1 MTHSLRRGR
10 HATLRFWIGILVM
23 PLMLSAC
30 QTTDGGDFMTQD
42 FANYGKNYRPIEIYL
57 LTPGNSES
65 EVKAKL
71 AAKHK
76 VVRDE
81 SIEGKRLTTWMY
93 EKWRASLGP
102 DQIETRTFLHFAEG
116 KLVNW
121 NRSGDNSKALSRLK
135 EPVFVSAQP
144 SAPAPAPVVA
154 LTPATSARLAKH
166 AAASGRRGQPHALL
180 IGNNDYRH
188 LGDLMT
194 AVNDAEVVGK
204 LLREEYG
211 FRTQVL
217 LNATRAQILDAFDRY
232 RKVLK
237 EGDDL
242 MIYYAGHGWLDSKV
256 ERGYWLPVD
265 AKTGSRSDWLSN
277 ADITD
282 TLKALRSRH
291 VIVIADS
298 CYSGTLTRSAARG
311 IQLDTKSE
319 DFVERLLSKKSRT
332 VLASGSLEP
341 VLDGGGGKHSIFA
354 KAFISVLRDNKA
366 AIDGTNLYVA
376 VRSEV
381 ALNAQQIPQYQNIR
395 FAGHETGGDFVFIK
409 SDAKR

>member
-1 MTHSLRRGR
+1 M
-10 HATLRFWIGILVM
+10 
-23 PLMLSAC
+23 
-30 QTTDGGDFMTQD
+30 
-42 FANYGKNYRPIEIYL
+42 
-57 LTPGNSES
+57 TPGDTES
-65 EVKAKL
+65 DVQAKL
-71 AAKHK
+71 IVKHR

-81 SIEGKRLTTWMY
+81 SIKGRRLTTWMY
-93 EKWRASLGP
+93 EKWRASVGP
-102 DQIETRTFLHFAEG
+102 DQIEARTFLHFAEG
-116 KLVNW
+116 KPVNW
-121 NRSGDNSKALSRLK
+121 NRSGDTSKALSRLMK
-135 EPVFVSAQP
+135 PSSVSAQ
-144 SAPAPAPVVA
+144 SVASTPAPVA
-154 LTPATSARLAKH
+154 TLTPASSARLAKL
-166 AAASGRRGQPHALL
+166 AAAFGHRGQPHALL

-188 LGDLMT
+188 LGDLLT

-217 LNATRAQILDAFDRY
+217 LNATRPQILDAFDGY

-242 MIYYAGHGWLDSKV
+242 MIYYAGHGWLDSTV

-265 AKTGSRSDWLSN
+265 AKMGSRSDWLSN

-298 CYSGTLTRSAARG
+298 CYSGTLTRSASRG
-311 IQLDTKSE
+311 VQLDTKSK
-319 DFVERLLSKKSRT
+319 DFVGRLLSKKSRT

-341 VLDGGGGKHSIFA
+341 VLDGGGGNHSIFA

-366 AIDGTNLYVA
+366 AIDGTSLYAA

-381 ALNAQQIPQYQNIR
+381 ALNAEQIPQYQNIR

-409 SDAKR
+409 SDVKR